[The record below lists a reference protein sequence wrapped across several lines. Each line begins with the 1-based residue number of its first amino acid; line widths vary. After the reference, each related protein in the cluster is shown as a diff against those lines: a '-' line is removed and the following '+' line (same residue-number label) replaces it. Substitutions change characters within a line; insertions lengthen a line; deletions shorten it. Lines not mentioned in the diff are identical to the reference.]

1 MSKRDNFIE
10 TLRSSSLIITDTQR
24 IKLLQQAVQDYG
36 LSMDEAS
43 EILNDLGLVVEE
55 DVNYF
60 EVLGLSIEE
69 IQNLDE
75 NTIKT
80 LVEAAHKEHYR
91 ASLRAGGRVRAD
103 GKTEEQWRNILNQAR
118 DTLKDSQKRREY
130 LNIFSIGKDLPKKS
144 THSLPPFEKESQSP
158 EIGTL
163 IRIDNLHKSF
173 YDGESEL
180 KVLKGVNLDV
190 HKSEILAIMGASGVG
205 KSTLLHIIGTLDRPS
220 DGSIFYED
228 QDITMFSENELT
240 QFRNDAIG
248 FVFQFHQMLPEF
260 TALENVVMSR
270 LIKNSKRGR
279 SVEVK
284 SSGSND
290 FYETA
295 EKLLD
300 SVGLSDRLNHYPS
313 QLSGGERQRVAIARA
328 LMNNPKVVLADEPTG
343 NIDDKTSDAVLDVL
357 WDVNERLNQTFIIVT
372 HDARISERAKR
383 TVQLIDG
390 RIAE

>member
-1 MSKRDNFIE
+1 
-10 TLRSSSLIITDTQR
+10 
-24 IKLLQQAVQDYG
+24 
-36 LSMDEAS
+36 MD
-43 EILNDLGLVVEE
+43 
-55 DVNYF
+55 
-60 EVLGLSIEE
+60 
-69 IQNLDE
+69 
-75 NTIKT
+75 K
-80 LVEAAHKEHYR
+80 
-91 ASLRAGGRVRAD
+91 
-103 GKTEEQWRNILNQAR
+103 
-118 DTLKDSQKRREY
+118 
-130 LNIFSIGKDLPKKS
+130 
-144 THSLPPFEKESQSP
+144 
-158 EIGTL
+158 L

-228 QDITMFSENELT
+228 QDITKFSENELT
-240 QFRNDAIG
+240 HFRNDAIG

-270 LIKNSKRGR
+270 LIKNSKRGS
-279 SVEVK
+279 SVDAK
-284 SSGSND
+284 SSDSND

-372 HDARISERAKR
+372 HDSRISERAKR

-390 RIAE
+390 KIAE